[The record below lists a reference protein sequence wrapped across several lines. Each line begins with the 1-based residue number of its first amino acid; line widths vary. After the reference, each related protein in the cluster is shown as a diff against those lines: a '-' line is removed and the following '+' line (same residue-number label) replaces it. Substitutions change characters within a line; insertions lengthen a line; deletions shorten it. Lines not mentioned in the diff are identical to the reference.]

1 MRWLDGITNSMEM
14 SLSKLWE
21 LVMDREVWCAPSPQS
36 LKESDMTECLNWTEL
51 KKPCKTM
58 LTEVLQK
65 DRILYT
71 KIYTWGQIRTKQKG
85 GWFTILILLYET
97 DRRHRTQGFST
108 RWERENQRM
117 PPNPSLQVRHPSL
130 VFVLPQLK
138 HRWNPYSSMEAT
150 KHERKGVGS
159 CAQHS
164 SAYLKEGTELKV
176 SPQVR
181 RKRSEMWLKG
191 PSQSWSSEI
200 SQKVRDYG
208 LLKKERERESRK
220 IHSRNLNE
228 WVQRLHTHRKD

>member
-108 RWERENQRM
+108 RWEREPENASKSQPSGA
-117 PPNPSLQVRHPSL
+117 PPKSRFCLASIEAQMEPLQFHGG
-130 VFVLPQLK
+130 
-138 HRWNPYSSMEAT
+138 N
-150 KHERKGVGS
+150 
-159 CAQHS
+159 
-164 SAYLKEGTELKV
+164 
-176 SPQVR
+176 
-181 RKRSEMWLKG
+181 
-191 PSQSWSSEI
+191 
-200 SQKVRDYG
+200 
-208 LLKKERERESRK
+208 
-220 IHSRNLNE
+220 
-228 WVQRLHTHRKD
+228 